1 MSNHTPGP
9 WMIDPPIKGQES
21 INVWEQ
27 SGIGHVAAVSTGL
40 LPDPSA
46 EANARLIASAP
57 CLLEAVKLL
66 MAIIGPKDSETWA
79 NDDEIDA
86 AWEAGESAI
95 AKATGKDTP

>member
-9 WMIDPPIKGQES
+9 WGVDS
-21 INVWEQ
+21 HTA
-27 SGIGHVAAVSTGL
+27 HVNQISTGL
-40 LPDPSA
+40 PLAALQWPSYDRS
-46 EANARLIASAP
+46 EEKTKANARLIASAP